1 MKKDEK
7 IAARNTKLARVIN
20 LQTPADLKAEEKLY
34 ICDPISS
41 RTVTENECDQSLTLT
56 ENEFVSPPKTKEK
69 QKKKQT
75 ICKRSFDRCEK
86 FEPSPSKGATVE
98 EM

>member
-20 LQTPADLKAEEKLY
+20 LQTPADLKAEEELY

-41 RTVTENECDQSLTLT
+41 RTVTENESDMCSDKLSLKT
-56 ENEFVSPPKTKEK
+56 PPRPKEE
-69 QKKKQT
+69 T
-75 ICKRSFDRCEK
+75 
-86 FEPSPSKGATVE
+86 
-98 EM
+98 